1 MVNRYIKVSDRGF
14 EKVIDTKLMI
24 PHVECYLIED
34 NKLYS
39 ESIDGIIYCLGEIVK
54 QSDSIE
60 DVF

>member
-1 MVNRYIKVSDRGF
+1 MIDKYIKVRDNGF

-39 ESIDGIIYCLGEIVK
+39 ESIDGIIYCLGDIIK
-54 QSDSIE
+54 QGNSIE
-60 DVF
+60 EVC